1 MKEAAMATTTP
12 TLEPSVS
19 GSTAHPTT
27 ARAFGVTGPDA
38 PVAPLSIERRA
49 LRPEDVAIRISYCG
63 ICHSDLHMARND
75 WGMSLYPMVPGHEI
89 VGTVTAVGSAV
100 KSFKPGDRA
109 AVGCLVDSDLSCEQ
123 CKAGHEQF
131 CEGGMVLTYSG
142 MDRQDGSITQ
152 GGYSDHIVVREEFV
166 LRFPEALDPG
176 RGAPLLCAGIT
187 TYSPL
192 RRFNVGPGQK
202 VGVAGL
208 GGLGHMGVKFA
219 AAMGAH
225 VTMIT
230 TSPAKGED
238 ARELGAHDVLLST
251 DAEAMA
257 SAANRFDFILNTI
270 PVTHD
275 VGPYLNLL
283 KANGVMVIV
292 GAIDALPGLHGGALV
307 MRNRVI
313 AGSLIGGLPE
323 TQEMLD
329 FCADHCLHPEVET
342 IRADAINEAWERM
355 QKGDVRYRFVIDM
368 GSASEA
374 A

>member
-1 MKEAAMATTTP
+1 MATISP
-12 TLEPSVS
+12 TNETQILRSAGGPASA
-19 GSTAHPTT
+19 T
-27 ARAFGVTGPDA
+27 AFGVASPDS
-38 PVAPLSIERRA
+38 PVAPMTIERRA
-49 LRPEDVAIRISYCG
+49 LRPEDVAIKISHCG

-89 VGTVTAVGSAV
+89 VGMVTAVGSAV
-100 KSFKPGDRA
+100 TRFKAGDRA
-109 AVGCLVDSDLSCEQ
+109 AVGCLVDSDLTCSQ

-142 MDRQDGSITQ
+142 VDRQDGSVTY
-152 GGYSDHIVVREEFV
+152 GGYSDHIVVRQEFV
-166 LRFPEALDPG
+166 CRLPEALDIA
-176 RGAPLLCAGIT
+176 RAAPLLCAGIT

-192 RRFNVGPGQK
+192 RRFGVGPGTK
-202 VGVAGL
+202 VGIAGL

-230 TSPAKGED
+230 TSPEKGED
-238 ARELGAHDVLLST
+238 ARELGAHDVLLSS
-251 DAEAMA
+251 DEAAMA

-283 KANGVMVIV
+283 SANGVMVIV

-329 FCADHCLHPEVET
+329 FCADHGILPETET
-342 IRADAINEAWERM
+342 IGPDEINQAWERM
-355 QKGDVRYRFVIDM
+355 EKGDVRYRFVIDM
-368 GSASEA
+368 GGLSQTE
-374 A
+374 